1 MAQFDKFDICEA
13 HYVFAMLWHGG
24 QGSDEY
30 RKLGQL
36 HHMGFRPRFRLS
48 NEDDLTENGREIY
61 DNLVSKLED

>member
-1 MAQFDKFDICEA
+1 MARFDKFDICEA

-24 QGSDEY
+24 QWSDEY

-36 HHMGFRPRFRLS
+36 HYMGFRPRRSLHDE
-48 NEDDLTENGREIY
+48 NNLTENGREIY

>member
-24 QGSDEY
+24 QRSAEY

-36 HHMGFRPRFRLS
+36 FLMGFRPRFSLS
-48 NEDDLTENGREIY
+48 DEGDLTENGREIY
-61 DNLVSKLED
+61 DNLVSKLEY